1 MKLGTLYGIGIGPGD
16 PELITVRGAKILAR
30 CRRVFVPR
38 APRGEESLALS
49 IARQHIHPESEIVP
63 VVFPMSRDKE
73 TVREHWAKFVPKVE
87 EVLRTGEDACYLTLG
102 DPLLYSTYVYMLA
115 SLRERVPDVRVVTV
129 PGVSSFS
136 AAAALAGFPLGQAES
151 SVSIV
156 PAADDLGKFQ
166 EALAGGGTVVL
177 MKVGKR
183 LREVIDLLERVGRIE
198 QAVFVAR
205 VGLEGERIETDLRN
219 LDVETPETG
228 HMSIILVRG
237 ETEQSG

>member
-49 IARQHIHPESEIVP
+49 ISRQHLHPEAEIVP
-63 VVFPMSRDKE
+63 VVFPMSRDGK
-73 TVREHWAKFVPKVE
+73 TVREHWAKFVPSVE
-87 EVLRTGEDACYLTLG
+87 EALRTGEDACYLTLG

-115 SLRERVPDVRVVTV
+115 ALRERLPDVRVVTV

-136 AAAALAGFPLGQAES
+136 AAAARAGFPLGQAER
-151 SVSIV
+151 SVSII
-156 PAADDLGKFQ
+156 PASDDLGAV
-166 EALAGGGTVVL
+166 EHALARGGTLVL

-183 LREVIDLLERVGRIE
+183 LGEVVDLLERTGNIE
-198 QAVFVAR
+198 RAVYVAR
-205 VGLEGERIETDLRN
+205 VGLEGERIETDLRS
-219 LDVETPETG
+219 LDLEKPETG
-228 HMSIILVRG
+228 HMSIILVDG
-237 ETEQSG
+237 GTEQSG

>member
-49 IARQHIHPESEIVP
+49 IARPHIHPESEILP
-63 VVFPMSRDKE
+63 VVFPMTRDRE
-73 TVREHWAKFVPKVE
+73 TVREHWAEFVPKIE
-87 EVLRTGEDACYLTLG
+87 EALRTGEDACYLTLG
-102 DPLLYSTYVYMLA
+102 DPLLYSTYVHMLEA
-115 SLRERVPDVRVVTV
+115 LRERLPDVRVVTV

-136 AAAALAGFPLGQAES
+136 AAAALAAFPLGQAEK

-156 PAADDLGKFQ
+156 PAADDLGAFEQ
-166 EALAGGGTVVL
+166 ALARGGTVVL

-183 LREVIDLLERVGRIE
+183 LRAVLDLLERTGHMDR
-198 QAVFVAR
+198 AVFVAR
-205 VGLEGERIETDLRN
+205 VGLEGERIETDLRT
-219 LDVETPETG
+219 LDVDRPETG
-228 HMSIILVRG
+228 HMSIILVDG
-237 ETEQSG
+237 QPEQSG

>member
-1 MKLGTLYGIGIGPGD
+1 MKLGTLYGVGIGPGD

-49 IARQHIHPESEIVP
+49 IARQHIHPESEIIP
-63 VVFPMSRDKE
+63 VVFPMARDKE

-115 SLRERVPDVRVVTV
+115 ALRERLPDARVVTV

-136 AAAALAGFPLGQAES
+136 AAAALAGFPLGQAEK

-156 PAADDLGKFQ
+156 PAADDLGTFEQ
-166 EALAGGGTVVL
+166 ALAGGGTVVL
-177 MKVGKR
+177 MKVGKK
-183 LREVIDLLERVGRIE
+183 LREVLDVLERTGHIDR
-198 QAVFVAR
+198 AVFVAR
-205 VGLEGERIETDLRN
+205 VGLEGERIETDLRT
-219 LDVETPETG
+219 LEVEKPEIG
-228 HMSIILVRG
+228 HMSIILVDG
-237 ETEQSG
+237 QPEKSG